1 MSQPLDLFDEIVD
14 VLVVGSGCGGLT
26 AALTADIANPT
37 KVLVIEK
44 SHLIGGTS
52 ATSGGVIWIPGN
64 HLGKEKGADDSI
76 SEAKQ
81 YLKATIPADEFNE
94 PLIDTYLEQ
103 GPKMVKFLED
113 NTDARYTSLEHYPDY
128 FQDAPGVKLGNRA
141 LEPLPVSAD
150 TLEDDVDNLHPSGP
164 QTIVFGRYGVNFEES
179 HAFTTQS
186 PGWFRLFIKIFLTYW
201 LDWSWRIKRKRS
213 RRLAFGA
220 ASVTRLLSSLK
231 KRNIPLW
238 RFSALKEFIVK
249 DNKVVGAIIERE
261 GTILKVHARR
271 GVIVAS
277 GGFGQNQ
284 EMREKYLPKPTNS
297 EWGCEPKTNTGDPIK
312 AAEAIGAQ
320 LKFMDKAWWVTTVKA
335 PNEDFPRLSEIEK
348 SMPGNYTVNKSGK
361 RFANESQN
369 YFTFMLEV
377 LKKEKIGESCVPM
390 YMIFDA
396 NHRKNYPVG
405 PLMPGKFFP
414 DFLVKLVHSDWFGS
428 DFLFSAT
435 TVEELANKTGI
446 DTQELINTL
455 QKVNEYSKTGKDL
468 DFQRGDNERDRFS
481 GDQSLIN
488 PCLGSVDTAPF
499 YAMRIDPGEFATCG
513 GMVIDKNGQVLDKEN
528 KPIAGLYATG
538 NCTPA
543 LLTTYPGPG
552 ATIGPAMTFGYIAAK
567 HLSGS
572 NTS

>member
-1 MSQPLDLFDEIVD
+1 MSDQFDEIFD

-26 AALTADIANPT
+26 AALTADISNPA

-52 ATSGGVIWIPGN
+52 ATSGGVIWIPDN
-64 HLGKEKGADDSI
+64 HLGKEKGAQDSI
-76 SEAKQ
+76 SEAKE

-94 PLIDTYLEQ
+94 VLIDTYLDQ
-103 GPKMVKFLED
+103 GPKMVRFMEE
-113 NTDARYTSLEHYPDY
+113 NTDVRYTSLEHYPDY

-150 TLEDDVDNLHPSGP
+150 ILGDDVDNLHPSGP
-164 QTIVFGRYGVNFEES
+164 QTILFGRYGVNFEES

-186 PGWFRLFIKIFLTYW
+186 PGWLRLFLKIFFKYW
-201 LDWSWRIKRKRS
+201 LDIPWRIKRKRS

-220 ASVTRLLSSLK
+220 ASVTRLISSVK
-231 KRNIPLW
+231 KRNIPIW
-238 RFSALKEFIVK
+238 RSTELKEYIFQ
-249 DNKVVGAIIERE
+249 NNRVVGAVVKKDGQMIRIKA
-261 GTILKVHARR
+261 TR
-271 GVIVAS
+271 GIIVAS

-284 EMREKYLPKPTNS
+284 SMREEYLPKPTNAD
-297 EWGCEPKTNTGDPIK
+297 WGCEPKTNTGDPIK

-320 LKFMDKAWWVTTVKA
+320 LKFMDKAWWVTTLKA
-335 PNEDFPRLSEIEK
+335 PDEDFPRLSEVEK

-361 RFANESQN
+361 RFSNESQN
-369 YFTFMLEV
+369 YLTFMLEV
-377 LKKEKIGESCVPM
+377 LKKQEEGESFTPM

-396 NHRKNYPVG
+396 EHRKNYPVG

-414 DFLVKLVHSDWFGS
+414 DSLVKFVHKNWFNDNFITRAS
-428 DFLFSAT
+428 SI
-435 TVEELANKTGI
+435 EELAKKTGI
-446 DTQELINTL
+446 NPEGLIDTIN
-455 QKVNEYSKTGKDL
+455 KVNEYSKTGKDL

-481 GDQSLIN
+481 GDQSLVN
-488 PCLGSVDTAPF
+488 PCLGSVIQAPF

-513 GMVIDKNGQVLDKEN
+513 GMVINQHGQVIN
-528 KPIAGLYATG
+528 KNNDPISGLYASG

-552 ATIGPAMTFGYIAAK
+552 ATIGPAMTFGFIAGK
-567 HLSGS
+567 HISGS
-572 NTS
+572 NTL

>member
-1 MSQPLDLFDEIVD
+1 MSQQNEEFDEIFD

-26 AALTADIANPT
+26 AALTADIAAPA

-52 ATSGGVIWIPGN
+52 ATSGGVIWIPDN
-64 HLGKEKGADDSI
+64 HLGKEKGAKDSI
-76 SEAKQ
+76 AEAKQ
-81 YLKATIPADEFNE
+81 YLQATIPEDEFNE
-94 PLIDTYLEQ
+94 PLIDTYLDQ
-103 GPKMVKFLED
+103 GPKMVKFMED

-150 TLEDDVDNLHPSGP
+150 TLDDDVDNLHPSGP

-186 PGWFRLFIKIFLTYW
+186 PGWFKLFAKIFLTYW

-220 ASVTRLLSSLK
+220 ASVTRLLSSIK
-231 KRNIPLW
+231 KRNIPIW
-238 RFSALKEFIVK
+238 RSAALKEFITK
-249 DNKVVGAIIERE
+249 DDKVLGAIIEKE
-261 GTILKVHARR
+261 GKILKVQARR

-297 EWGCEPKTNTGDPIK
+297 DWGCEPKTNTGDPIK

-335 PNEDFPRLSEIEK
+335 PNEEFPRLSEIEK
-348 SMPGNYTVNKSGK
+348 SLPGNYTVNTSGK

-369 YFTFMLEV
+369 YLTFMLEV
-377 LKKEKIGESCVPM
+377 LEKEKLGESCAPM

-414 DFLVKLVHSDWFGS
+414 DSLVKIFHRDWFGS
-428 DFLFSAT
+428 DFLTSASTVEKLAVQIGIDAEALKATVNRVNDFSA
-435 TVEELANKTGI
+435 
-446 DTQELINTL
+446 
-455 QKVNEYSKTGKDL
+455 TGKDL
-468 DFQRGDNERDRFS
+468 DFKRGDNERDRFS
-481 GDQSLIN
+481 GDPTLLN
-488 PCLGSVDTAPF
+488 PCLGPVDKAPF

-513 GMVIDKNGQVLDKEN
+513 GMAINEHGQVLNNDN
-528 KPIAGLYATG
+528 QPITGLYATG

-552 ATIGPAMTFGYIAAK
+552 ATIGPAMTFGFIAAK

-572 NTS
+572 NTL

>member
-1 MSQPLDLFDEIVD
+1 MSEQFDEIFD
-14 VLVVGSGCGGLT
+14 VLVIGSGCGGLT
-26 AALTADIANPT
+26 AALTADISNPA

-52 ATSGGVIWIPGN
+52 ATSGGVIWIPDN
-64 HLGKEKGADDSI
+64 HLGKEKGAQDSI
-76 SEAKQ
+76 SEAKD

-94 PLIDTYLEQ
+94 PLIDAYLDQ
-103 GPKMVKFLED
+103 GPKMVKFMQD
-113 NTDARYTSLEHYPDY
+113 HTDARYTSLEHYPDY

-150 TLEDDVDNLHPSGP
+150 VLGDDVDNLHPSGP

-186 PGWFRLFIKIFLTYW
+186 PGWFRLFAKIFLTYW
-201 LDWSWRIKRKRS
+201 LDFSWRIKRKRS

-220 ASVTRLLSSLK
+220 ASVTRLFASVK
-231 KRNIPLW
+231 KRNIPIW
-238 RFSALKEFIVK
+238 RSAELKEFILGDNRVIGAVIHK
-249 DNKVVGAIIERE
+249 DGRLIKVQ
-261 GTILKVHARR
+261 ARR

-297 EWGCEPKTNTGDPIK
+297 DWGCEPKTNTGDPIK

-335 PNEDFPRLSEIEK
+335 PNEEFPRLSEVEK
-348 SMPGNYTVNKSGK
+348 SLPGNYTVNKSGK

-369 YFTFMLEV
+369 YLTFMLEV
-377 LKKEKIGESCVPM
+377 LDKEKKGESCAPM

-414 DFLVKLVHSDWFGS
+414 DKLIKIIHKDWFES
-428 DFLFSAT
+428 DFLT
-435 TVEELANKTGI
+435 TANTIEELAIQTGI
-446 DTQELINTL
+446 DSEAL
-455 QKVNEYSKTGKDL
+455 QSTVERVNNFSATGKDL

-481 GDQSLIN
+481 GDPSLLN
-488 PCLGSVDTAPF
+488 PCLGPIDKAPF

-513 GMVIDKNGQVLDKEN
+513 GMAINEYGQVLNNDN
-528 KPIAGLYATG
+528 QAIAGLYATG

-552 ATIGPAMTFGYIAAK
+552 ATIGPAMTFGFIAGK
-567 HLSGS
+567 HISGS
-572 NTS
+572 NTL

>member
-1 MSQPLDLFDEIVD
+1 MSEQFDEIFD
-14 VLVVGSGCGGLT
+14 VLVIGSGCGGLT
-26 AALTADIANPT
+26 AALTADISNPA

-52 ATSGGVIWIPGN
+52 ATSGGVIWIPDN
-64 HLGKEKGADDSI
+64 HLGKEKGAQDSI
-76 SEAKQ
+76 SEAKD

-94 PLIDTYLEQ
+94 PLIDAYLDQ
-103 GPKMVKFLED
+103 GPKMVKFMQD
-113 NTDARYTSLEHYPDY
+113 HTDARYTSLEHYPDY

-150 TLEDDVDNLHPSGP
+150 VLGDDVDNLHPSGP

-186 PGWFRLFIKIFLTYW
+186 PGWFRLFAKIFLTYW
-201 LDWSWRIKRKRS
+201 LDFSWRIKRKRS

-220 ASVTRLLSSLK
+220 ASVTRLFASVK
-231 KRNIPLW
+231 KRNIPIW
-238 RFSALKEFIVK
+238 RSAELKEFILGDNRVIGAVIHK
-249 DNKVVGAIIERE
+249 DGRLIKVQ
-261 GTILKVHARR
+261 ARR

-297 EWGCEPKTNTGDPIK
+297 DWGCEPKTNTGDPIK

-335 PNEDFPRLSEIEK
+335 PNEEFPRLSEVEK
-348 SMPGNYTVNKSGK
+348 SLPGNYTVNKSGK

-369 YFTFMLEV
+369 YLTFMLEV
-377 LKKEKIGESCVPM
+377 LDKEKKGESCAPM

-414 DFLVKLVHSDWFGS
+414 DKLIKIIHKDWFES
-428 DFLFSAT
+428 DFLT
-435 TVEELANKTGI
+435 TANTIEELAIQTDI
-446 DTQELINTL
+446 DSEAL
-455 QKVNEYSKTGKDL
+455 QSTVKRVNNFSVTGKDL

-481 GDQSLIN
+481 GDPSLLN
-488 PCLGSVDTAPF
+488 PCLGPIDKAPF

-513 GMVIDKNGQVLDKEN
+513 GMAINEYGQVLDN
-528 KPIAGLYATG
+528 DNQAIAGLYATG

-552 ATIGPAMTFGYIAAK
+552 ATIGPAMTFGFIAGK
-567 HLSGS
+567 HISGS
-572 NTS
+572 NAL

>member
-1 MSQPLDLFDEIVD
+1 MSEQFDEIFD
-14 VLVVGSGCGGLT
+14 VLVIGSGCGGLT
-26 AALTADIANPT
+26 AALTADISNPA

-52 ATSGGVIWIPGN
+52 ATSGGVIWIPDN
-64 HLGKEKGADDSI
+64 HLGKEKGAQDSI
-76 SEAKQ
+76 SEAKD

-94 PLIDTYLEQ
+94 PLIDAYLDQ
-103 GPKMVKFLED
+103 GPKMVKFMQD
-113 NTDARYTSLEHYPDY
+113 HTDARYTSLEHYPDY

-150 TLEDDVDNLHPSGP
+150 VLGDDVDNLHPSGP

-186 PGWFRLFIKIFLTYW
+186 PGWFRLFAKIFLTYW
-201 LDWSWRIKRKRS
+201 LDFSWRIKRKRS

-220 ASVTRLLSSLK
+220 ASVTRLFASIK
-231 KRNIPLW
+231 KRNIPIW
-238 RFSALKEFIVK
+238 RSAALKEFILR
-249 DNKVVGAIIERE
+249 DNKVIGAVIQKDGRLI
-261 GTILKVHARR
+261 KVQARR

-297 EWGCEPKTNTGDPIK
+297 DWGCEPKTNTGDPIK

-335 PNEDFPRLSEIEK
+335 PNEEFPRLSEVEK
-348 SMPGNYTVNKSGK
+348 SLPGNYTVNKSGK

-369 YFTFMLEV
+369 YLTFMLEV
-377 LKKEKIGESCVPM
+377 LDKEKKGESCAPM

-414 DFLVKLVHSDWFGS
+414 DKLVKIIHRDWFGS
-428 DFLFSAT
+428 DFLT
-435 TVEELANKTGI
+435 TANTIEELAIQTGI
-446 DTQELINTL
+446 DSEAL
-455 QKVNEYSKTGKDL
+455 QSTVERVNNFSATGKDL

-481 GDQSLIN
+481 GDPSLLN
-488 PCLGSVDTAPF
+488 PCLGPIDKAPF

-513 GMVIDKNGQVLDKEN
+513 GMAINEYGQVLNNDN
-528 KPIAGLYATG
+528 QAIAGLYATG

-552 ATIGPAMTFGYIAAK
+552 ATIGPAMTFGFIAGK
-567 HLSGS
+567 HISGS
-572 NTS
+572 NTL

>member
-1 MSQPLDLFDEIVD
+1 MSEQFDEIFD
-14 VLVVGSGCGGLT
+14 VLVIGSGCGGLT
-26 AALTADIANPT
+26 AALTADISNPA

-52 ATSGGVIWIPGN
+52 ATSGGVIWIPDN
-64 HLGKEKGADDSI
+64 HLGKEKGAQDSI
-76 SEAKQ
+76 SEAKD

-94 PLIDTYLEQ
+94 PLIDAYLDQ
-103 GPKMVKFLED
+103 GPKMVKFMQD
-113 NTDARYTSLEHYPDY
+113 HTDARYTSLEHYPDY

-150 TLEDDVDNLHPSGP
+150 VLGDDVDNLHPSGP

-186 PGWFRLFIKIFLTYW
+186 PGWFRLFAKIFLTYW
-201 LDWSWRIKRKRS
+201 LDFSWRIKRKRS

-220 ASVTRLLSSLK
+220 ASVTRLFASIK
-231 KRNIPLW
+231 KRNIPIW
-238 RFSALKEFIVK
+238 RSAELKEFILR
-249 DNKVVGAIIERE
+249 DNKVIGAVIQKDGRLI
-261 GTILKVHARR
+261 KVQARR

-297 EWGCEPKTNTGDPIK
+297 DWGCEPKTNTGDPIK

-335 PNEDFPRLSEIEK
+335 PNEEFPRLSEVEK
-348 SMPGNYTVNKSGK
+348 SLPGNYTVNKSGK

-369 YFTFMLEV
+369 YLTFMLEV
-377 LKKEKIGESCVPM
+377 LDKEKKGESCAPM

-414 DFLVKLVHSDWFGS
+414 DKLVKIIHRDWFGS
-428 DFLFSAT
+428 DFLT
-435 TVEELANKTGI
+435 TANTIEELAIQTGI
-446 DTQELINTL
+446 DSEAL
-455 QKVNEYSKTGKDL
+455 QSTVERVNNFSATGKDL

-481 GDQSLIN
+481 GDPSLLN
-488 PCLGSVDTAPF
+488 PCLGPVDKAPF

-513 GMVIDKNGQVLDKEN
+513 GMAINEYGQVLNNDN
-528 KPIAGLYATG
+528 QAIAGLYATG

-552 ATIGPAMTFGYIAAK
+552 ATIGPAMTFGFIAGK
-567 HLSGS
+567 HISGS
-572 NTS
+572 NTL

>member
-1 MSQPLDLFDEIVD
+1 MSDQFDEIFD

-26 AALTADIANPT
+26 AALTADISNPA

-52 ATSGGVIWIPGN
+52 ATSGGVIWIPDN
-64 HLGKEKGADDSI
+64 HLGKEKGAQDSI
-76 SEAKQ
+76 SEAKE

-94 PLIDTYLEQ
+94 VLIDTYLDQ
-103 GPKMVKFLED
+103 GPKMVRFMEE
-113 NTDARYTSLEHYPDY
+113 NTDVRYTSLEQYPDY

-150 TLEDDVDNLHPSGP
+150 ILGDDVDNLHPSGP
-164 QTIVFGRYGVNFEES
+164 QTILFGRYGVNFEES

-186 PGWFRLFIKIFLTYW
+186 PGWLRLFLKIFFKYW
-201 LDWSWRIKRKRS
+201 LDIPWRIKRKRS

-220 ASVTRLLSSLK
+220 ASVTRLISSVK
-231 KRNIPLW
+231 KRNIPIW
-238 RFSALKEFIVK
+238 RSTELKEYIFK
-249 DNKVVGAIIERE
+249 NNRVVGAIVKKD
-261 GTILKVHARR
+261 GQILRIKATR
-271 GVIVAS
+271 GIIVAS

-284 EMREKYLPKPTNS
+284 SMREEYLPKPTNAD
-297 EWGCEPKTNTGDPIK
+297 WGCEPKTNTGDPIK

-320 LKFMDKAWWVTTVKA
+320 LKFMDKAWWVTTLKA
-335 PNEDFPRLSEIEK
+335 PDEDFPRLSEVEK

-361 RFANESQN
+361 RFSNESQN
-369 YFTFMLEV
+369 YLTFMLEV
-377 LKKEKIGESCVPM
+377 LKKQEEGESFTPM

-396 NHRKNYPVG
+396 EHRKNYPVG

-414 DFLVKLVHSDWFGS
+414 DSLVKFVHKNWFND
-428 DFLFSAT
+428 DFITRASSI
-435 TVEELANKTGI
+435 EELAKKTGI
-446 DTQELINTL
+446 NPDGLIDTI

-468 DFQRGDNERDRFS
+468 DFHRGDNERDRFS
-481 GDQSLIN
+481 GDQSLVN
-488 PCLGSVDTAPF
+488 PCLGSVIQPPF

-513 GMVIDKNGQVLDKEN
+513 GMVINKHGQVIN
-528 KPIAGLYATG
+528 KNNDPISGLYASG

-552 ATIGPAMTFGYIAAK
+552 ATIGPAMTFGFIAGK
-567 HLSGS
+567 HISGS
-572 NTS
+572 NTL

>member
-1 MSQPLDLFDEIVD
+1 MSEQFDEIFD
-14 VLVVGSGCGGLT
+14 VLVIGSGCGGLT
-26 AALTADIANPT
+26 AALTADISNPA

-52 ATSGGVIWIPGN
+52 ATSGGVIWIPDN
-64 HLGKEKGADDSI
+64 HLGKEKGAQDSI
-76 SEAKQ
+76 SEAKD

-94 PLIDTYLEQ
+94 PLIDAYLDQ
-103 GPKMVKFLED
+103 GPKMVKFMQD
-113 NTDARYTSLEHYPDY
+113 HTDARYTSLEHYPDY

-150 TLEDDVDNLHPSGP
+150 VLGDDVDNLHPSGP

-186 PGWFRLFIKIFLTYW
+186 PGWFRLFAKIFLTYW
-201 LDWSWRIKRKRS
+201 LDFSWRIKRKRS

-220 ASVTRLLSSLK
+220 ASVTRLFASVK
-231 KRNIPLW
+231 KRNIPIW
-238 RFSALKEFIVK
+238 RSAELKEFILGDNRVIGAVIHK
-249 DNKVVGAIIERE
+249 DGRLIKVQ
-261 GTILKVHARR
+261 ARR

-297 EWGCEPKTNTGDPIK
+297 DWGCEPKTNTGDPIK

-335 PNEDFPRLSEIEK
+335 PNEEFPRLSEVEK
-348 SMPGNYTVNKSGK
+348 SLPGNYTVNKSGK

-369 YFTFMLEV
+369 YLTFMLEV
-377 LKKEKIGESCVPM
+377 LDKEKKGESCAPM

-414 DFLVKLVHSDWFGS
+414 DKLIKIIHKDWFES
-428 DFLFSAT
+428 DFLT
-435 TVEELANKTGI
+435 TANTIEELAIQTGI
-446 DTQELINTL
+446 DSEAL
-455 QKVNEYSKTGKDL
+455 QSTVKRVNNFSVTGKDL

-481 GDQSLIN
+481 GDPSLLN
-488 PCLGSVDTAPF
+488 PCLGPIDKPPF

-513 GMVIDKNGQVLDKEN
+513 GMAINEYGQVLDN
-528 KPIAGLYATG
+528 NNQAIAGLYATG

-552 ATIGPAMTFGYIAAK
+552 ATIGPAMTFGFIAGK
-567 HLSGS
+567 HISGS
-572 NTS
+572 NAL

>member
-1 MSQPLDLFDEIVD
+1 MSEQFDEIFD
-14 VLVVGSGCGGLT
+14 VLVIGSGCGGLT
-26 AALTADIANPT
+26 AALTADISNPA

-52 ATSGGVIWIPGN
+52 ATSGGVIWIPDN
-64 HLGKEKGADDSI
+64 HLGKEKGAQDSI
-76 SEAKQ
+76 SEAKD

-94 PLIDTYLEQ
+94 PLIDAYLDQ
-103 GPKMVKFLED
+103 GPKMVKFMQD
-113 NTDARYTSLEHYPDY
+113 HTDARYTSLEHYPDY

-150 TLEDDVDNLHPSGP
+150 VLGDDVDNLHPSGP

-186 PGWFRLFIKIFLTYW
+186 PGWFRLFAKIFLTYW
-201 LDWSWRIKRKRS
+201 LDFSWRIKRKRS

-220 ASVTRLLSSLK
+220 ASVTRLFASIK
-231 KRNIPLW
+231 KRNIPIW
-238 RFSALKEFIVK
+238 RSAALQEFILR
-249 DNKVVGAIIERE
+249 DNKVIGAVIHKDGRLI
-261 GTILKVHARR
+261 KVQARR

-297 EWGCEPKTNTGDPIK
+297 DWGCEPKTNTGDPIK

-335 PNEDFPRLSEIEK
+335 PNEEFPRLSEVEK
-348 SMPGNYTVNKSGK
+348 SLPGNYTVNKSGK

-369 YFTFMLEV
+369 YLTFMLEV
-377 LKKEKIGESCVPM
+377 LDKEKKGESCAPM

-414 DFLVKLVHSDWFGS
+414 DKLIKIIHKDWFES
-428 DFLFSAT
+428 DFLT
-435 TVEELANKTGI
+435 TANTIEELAIQTGI
-446 DTQELINTL
+446 DSEAL
-455 QKVNEYSKTGKDL
+455 QSTVKRVNNFSVTGKDL

-481 GDQSLIN
+481 GDPSLLN
-488 PCLGSVDTAPF
+488 PCLGPIDKPPF

-513 GMVIDKNGQVLDKEN
+513 GMAINEYGQVLDN
-528 KPIAGLYATG
+528 DNQAIAGLYATG

-552 ATIGPAMTFGYIAAK
+552 ATIGPAMTFGFIAGK
-567 HLSGS
+567 HISGS
-572 NTS
+572 NAL

>member
-1 MSQPLDLFDEIVD
+1 MSEQFDEIFD
-14 VLVVGSGCGGLT
+14 VLVIGSGCGGLT
-26 AALTADIANPT
+26 AALTADISNPA

-52 ATSGGVIWIPGN
+52 ATSGGVIWIPDN
-64 HLGKEKGADDSI
+64 HLGKEKGAQDSI
-76 SEAKQ
+76 SEAKD
-81 YLKATIPADEFNE
+81 YLKATIPTDEFNE
-94 PLIDTYLEQ
+94 PLIDAYLDQ
-103 GPKMVKFLED
+103 GPKMVKFMQD
-113 NTDARYTSLEHYPDY
+113 HTDARYTSLEHYPDY

-150 TLEDDVDNLHPSGP
+150 VLGDDVDNLHPSGP

-186 PGWFRLFIKIFLTYW
+186 PGWFRLFAKIFLTYW
-201 LDWSWRIKRKRS
+201 LDFSWRIKRKRS

-220 ASVTRLLSSLK
+220 ASVTRLFASIK
-231 KRNIPLW
+231 KRNIPIW
-238 RFSALKEFIVK
+238 RSAELKEFILGDNRVIGAVIHK
-249 DNKVVGAIIERE
+249 DGRLIKVQ
-261 GTILKVHARR
+261 ARR

-297 EWGCEPKTNTGDPIK
+297 DWGCEPKTNTGDPIK

-335 PNEDFPRLSEIEK
+335 PNEEFPRLSEVEK
-348 SMPGNYTVNKSGK
+348 SLPGNYTVNKSGK

-369 YFTFMLEV
+369 YLTFMLEV
-377 LKKEKIGESCVPM
+377 LDKEKKGESCAPM

-414 DFLVKLVHSDWFGS
+414 DKLIKIIHKDWFES
-428 DFLFSAT
+428 DFLT
-435 TVEELANKTGI
+435 TANTIEELAIQTGI
-446 DTQELINTL
+446 DSEAL
-455 QKVNEYSKTGKDL
+455 QSTVKRVNNFSVTGKDL

-481 GDQSLIN
+481 GDPSLLN
-488 PCLGSVDTAPF
+488 PCLGPIDKAPF

-513 GMVIDKNGQVLDKEN
+513 GMAINEYGQVLDN
-528 KPIAGLYATG
+528 DNQAIAGLYATG

-552 ATIGPAMTFGYIAAK
+552 ATIGPAMTFGFIAGK
-567 HLSGS
+567 HISGS
-572 NTS
+572 NAL

>member
-1 MSQPLDLFDEIVD
+1 MSEQFDEIFD
-14 VLVVGSGCGGLT
+14 VLVIGSGCGGLT
-26 AALTADIANPT
+26 AALTADISNPA

-52 ATSGGVIWIPGN
+52 ATSGGVIWIPDN
-64 HLGKEKGADDSI
+64 HLGKEKGAQDSI
-76 SEAKQ
+76 SEAKD

-94 PLIDTYLEQ
+94 PLIDAYLDQ
-103 GPKMVKFLED
+103 GPKMVKFMQD
-113 NTDARYTSLEHYPDY
+113 HTDARYTSLEHYPDY

-150 TLEDDVDNLHPSGP
+150 VLGDDVDNLHPSGP

-186 PGWFRLFIKIFLTYW
+186 PGWFRLFAKIFLTYW
-201 LDWSWRIKRKRS
+201 LDFSWRIKRKRS

-220 ASVTRLLSSLK
+220 ASVTRLFASIK
-231 KRNIPLW
+231 KRNIPIW
-238 RFSALKEFIVK
+238 RSSALQEFILR
-249 DNKVVGAIIERE
+249 DNKVIGAIIQKDGRL
-261 GTILKVHARR
+261 IKVQARR

-297 EWGCEPKTNTGDPIK
+297 DWGCEPKTNTGDPIK

-335 PNEDFPRLSEIEK
+335 PNEEFPRLSEVEK
-348 SMPGNYTVNKSGK
+348 SLPGNYTVNKSGK

-369 YFTFMLEV
+369 YLTFMLEV
-377 LKKEKIGESCVPM
+377 LDKEKKGESCAPM

-414 DFLVKLVHSDWFGS
+414 DKLVKIIHRDWFGS
-428 DFLFSAT
+428 DFLTSANTIEELAIQTGIDSEALQSTVERVNNFSAT
-435 TVEELANKTGI
+435 
-446 DTQELINTL
+446 
-455 QKVNEYSKTGKDL
+455 GKDV

-481 GDQSLIN
+481 GDPTLLN
-488 PCLGSVDTAPF
+488 PCLGPVDKAPF

-513 GMVIDKNGQVLDKEN
+513 GMAINEYGQVLDN
-528 KPIAGLYATG
+528 DNQAIAGLYATG

-552 ATIGPAMTFGYIAAK
+552 ATIGPAMTFGFIAGK
-567 HLSGS
+567 HISGS
-572 NTS
+572 NTL

>member
-1 MSQPLDLFDEIVD
+1 MSEQFDEIFD
-14 VLVVGSGCGGLT
+14 VLVIGSGCGGLT
-26 AALTADIANPT
+26 AALTADISNPA

-52 ATSGGVIWIPGN
+52 ATSGGVIWIPDN
-64 HLGKEKGADDSI
+64 HLGKEKGAQDSI
-76 SEAKQ
+76 SEAKD

-94 PLIDTYLEQ
+94 PLIDAYLDQ
-103 GPKMVKFLED
+103 GPKMVKFMQD
-113 NTDARYTSLEHYPDY
+113 HTDARYTSLEHYPDY

-150 TLEDDVDNLHPSGP
+150 VLGDDVDNLHPSGP

-186 PGWFRLFIKIFLTYW
+186 PGWFRLFAKIFLTYW
-201 LDWSWRIKRKRS
+201 LDFSWRIKRKRS

-220 ASVTRLLSSLK
+220 ASVTRLFASIK
-231 KRNIPLW
+231 KRNIPIW
-238 RFSALKEFIVK
+238 RSAALQEFILR
-249 DNKVVGAIIERE
+249 DNKVIGAVIQKDGRLI
-261 GTILKVHARR
+261 KVQARR

-297 EWGCEPKTNTGDPIK
+297 DWGCEPKTNTGDPIK

-335 PNEDFPRLSEIEK
+335 PNEEFPRLSEVEK
-348 SMPGNYTVNKSGK
+348 SLPGNYTVNKSGK

-369 YFTFMLEV
+369 YLTFMLEV
-377 LKKEKIGESCVPM
+377 LDKEKKGESCAPM

-414 DFLVKLVHSDWFGS
+414 DKLVKIIHRDWFGS
-428 DFLFSAT
+428 DFLTSANTIEELAIQTGIDSEALQSTVERVNNFSAT
-435 TVEELANKTGI
+435 
-446 DTQELINTL
+446 
-455 QKVNEYSKTGKDL
+455 GKDV

-481 GDQSLIN
+481 GDPTLLN
-488 PCLGSVDTAPF
+488 PCLGPVDKAPF

-513 GMVIDKNGQVLDKEN
+513 GMAINEYGQVLDN
-528 KPIAGLYATG
+528 DNQAIAGLYATG

-552 ATIGPAMTFGYIAAK
+552 ATIGPAMTFGFIAGK
-567 HLSGS
+567 HISGS
-572 NTS
+572 NTL

>member
-1 MSQPLDLFDEIVD
+1 MSEQFDEIFD
-14 VLVVGSGCGGLT
+14 VLVIGSGCGGLT
-26 AALTADIANPT
+26 AALTADISNPA

-52 ATSGGVIWIPGN
+52 ATSGGVIWIPDN
-64 HLGKEKGADDSI
+64 HLGKEKGAQDSI
-76 SEAKQ
+76 SEAKD

-94 PLIDTYLEQ
+94 PLIDAYLDQ
-103 GPKMVKFLED
+103 GPKMVKFMQD
-113 NTDARYTSLEHYPDY
+113 HTDARYTSLEHYPDY

-150 TLEDDVDNLHPSGP
+150 VLGDDVDNLHPSGP

-186 PGWFRLFIKIFLTYW
+186 PGWFRLFAKIFLTYW
-201 LDWSWRIKRKRS
+201 LDFSWRIKRKRS

-220 ASVTRLLSSLK
+220 ASVTRLFASIK
-231 KRNIPLW
+231 KRNIPIW
-238 RFSALKEFIVK
+238 RSAALQEFILR
-249 DNKVVGAIIERE
+249 DNKVIGAIIQKDGRL
-261 GTILKVHARR
+261 IKVQARR

-297 EWGCEPKTNTGDPIK
+297 DWGCEPKTNTGDPIK

-335 PNEDFPRLSEIEK
+335 PNEEFPRLSEVEK
-348 SMPGNYTVNKSGK
+348 SLPGNYTVNKSGK

-369 YFTFMLEV
+369 YLTFMLEV
-377 LKKEKIGESCVPM
+377 LDKEKKGESCAPM

-414 DFLVKLVHSDWFGS
+414 DKLVKIIHRDWFGS
-428 DFLFSAT
+428 DFLTTANTIEELAIQTGIDSEALQSTVERVNNFSAT
-435 TVEELANKTGI
+435 
-446 DTQELINTL
+446 
-455 QKVNEYSKTGKDL
+455 GKDV

-481 GDQSLIN
+481 GDPTLLN
-488 PCLGSVDTAPF
+488 PCLGPVDKAPF

-513 GMVIDKNGQVLDKEN
+513 GMAINEYGQVLDN
-528 KPIAGLYATG
+528 DNQAIAGLYATG

-552 ATIGPAMTFGYIAAK
+552 ATIGPAMTFGFIAGK
-567 HLSGS
+567 HISGS
-572 NTS
+572 NTL

>member
-1 MSQPLDLFDEIVD
+1 MSEQFDEIFD
-14 VLVVGSGCGGLT
+14 VLVIGSGCGGLT
-26 AALTADIANPT
+26 AALTADISNPA

-52 ATSGGVIWIPGN
+52 ATSGGVIWIPDN
-64 HLGKEKGADDSI
+64 HLGKEKGAQDSI
-76 SEAKQ
+76 SEAKD

-94 PLIDTYLEQ
+94 PLIDAYLDQ
-103 GPKMVKFLED
+103 GPKMVKFMQD
-113 NTDARYTSLEHYPDY
+113 HTDARYTSLEHYPDY

-150 TLEDDVDNLHPSGP
+150 VLGDDVDNLHPSGP

-186 PGWFRLFIKIFLTYW
+186 PGWFRLFAKIFLTYW
-201 LDWSWRIKRKRS
+201 LDFSWRIKRKRS

-220 ASVTRLLSSLK
+220 ASVTRLFASVK
-231 KRNIPLW
+231 KRNIPIW
-238 RFSALKEFIVK
+238 RSAELKEFILGDNRVIGAVIHK
-249 DNKVVGAIIERE
+249 DGRLIKVQ
-261 GTILKVHARR
+261 ARR

-297 EWGCEPKTNTGDPIK
+297 DWGCEPKTNTGDPIK

-335 PNEDFPRLSEIEK
+335 PNEEFPRLSEVEK
-348 SMPGNYTVNKSGK
+348 SLPGNYTVNKSGK

-369 YFTFMLEV
+369 YLTFMLEV
-377 LKKEKIGESCVPM
+377 LDKEKKGESCAPM

-414 DFLVKLVHSDWFGS
+414 DKLIKIIHKDWFES
-428 DFLFSAT
+428 DFLT
-435 TVEELANKTGI
+435 TANTIEELAIQTGI
-446 DTQELINTL
+446 DSEAL
-455 QKVNEYSKTGKDL
+455 QSTVKRVNNFSVTGKDL

-481 GDQSLIN
+481 GDPSLLN
-488 PCLGSVDTAPF
+488 PCLGPIEKAPF

-513 GMVIDKNGQVLDKEN
+513 GMAINEYGQVLDN
-528 KPIAGLYATG
+528 DNQAIAGLYATG

-552 ATIGPAMTFGYIAAK
+552 ATIGPAMTFGFIAGK
-567 HLSGS
+567 HISGS
-572 NTS
+572 NAL

>member
-1 MSQPLDLFDEIVD
+1 MSEQFDEIFD
-14 VLVVGSGCGGLT
+14 VLVIGSGCGGLT
-26 AALTADIANPT
+26 AALTADISNPA

-52 ATSGGVIWIPGN
+52 ATSGGVIWIPDN
-64 HLGKEKGADDSI
+64 HLGKEKGAQDSI
-76 SEAKQ
+76 SEAKD

-94 PLIDTYLEQ
+94 PLIDAYLDQ
-103 GPKMVKFLED
+103 GPKMVKFMQD
-113 NTDARYTSLEHYPDY
+113 HTDARYTSLEHYPDY

-150 TLEDDVDNLHPSGP
+150 VLGDDVDNLHPSGP

-186 PGWFRLFIKIFLTYW
+186 PGWFRLFAKIFLTYW
-201 LDWSWRIKRKRS
+201 LDFSWRIKRKRS

-220 ASVTRLLSSLK
+220 ASVTRLFASIK
-231 KRNIPLW
+231 KRNIPIW
-238 RFSALKEFIVK
+238 RSAALQEFILR
-249 DNKVVGAIIERE
+249 DNKVIGAIIQKDGRL
-261 GTILKVHARR
+261 IKVQARR

-297 EWGCEPKTNTGDPIK
+297 DWGCEPKTNTGDPIK

-335 PNEDFPRLSEIEK
+335 PNEEFPRLSEVEK
-348 SMPGNYTVNKSGK
+348 SLPGNYTVNKSGK

-369 YFTFMLEV
+369 YLTFMLEV
-377 LKKEKIGESCVPM
+377 LDKEKKGESCAPM

-414 DFLVKLVHSDWFGS
+414 DKLVKIIHRDWFGS
-428 DFLFSAT
+428 DFLT
-435 TVEELANKTGI
+435 TANTIEELAIQTGI
-446 DTQELINTL
+446 DSEAL
-455 QKVNEYSKTGKDL
+455 QSTVERVNNFSATGKDL

-481 GDQSLIN
+481 GDPSLLN
-488 PCLGSVDTAPF
+488 PCLGPIDKAPF

-513 GMVIDKNGQVLDKEN
+513 GMAINEYGQVLNNDN
-528 KPIAGLYATG
+528 QAIAGLYATG

-552 ATIGPAMTFGYIAAK
+552 ATIGPAMTFGFIAGK
-567 HLSGS
+567 HISGS
-572 NTS
+572 NTL

>member
-1 MSQPLDLFDEIVD
+1 MSQQFDEIFD
-14 VLVVGSGCGGLT
+14 VLVIGSGCGGLT
-26 AALTADIANPT
+26 AALTADIANPS

-52 ATSGGVIWIPGN
+52 ATSGGVIWIPDN
-64 HLGKEKGADDSI
+64 HLGKEKGANDSI
-76 SEAKQ
+76 SEAKE
-81 YLKATIPADEFNE
+81 YLRATIPADEFNE
-94 PLIDTYLEQ
+94 PLIDTYLDQ
-103 GPKMVKFLED
+103 GPKMVKFMED

-141 LEPLPVSAD
+141 MEPLPVSAD
-150 TLEDDVDNLHPSGP
+150 TLGDDVDNLHPSGP
-164 QTIVFGRYGVNFEES
+164 QTIVFGRYAVNFEES

-186 PGWFRLFIKIFLTYW
+186 PGWFRLFAKIFLTYW

-213 RRLAFGA
+213 RKLAFGA
-220 ASVTRLLSSLK
+220 ASVTRLLSSIK
-231 KRNIPLW
+231 KRDIPIW
-238 RFSALKEFIVK
+238 RSSSLKEFIIEG
-249 DNKVVGAIIERE
+249 NKVVGAIIEKE
-261 GTILKVHARR
+261 GKLLKVQARR
-271 GVIVAS
+271 GIIVAS

-297 EWGCEPKTNTGDPIK
+297 DWGCEPKTNTGDPIK

-335 PNEDFPRLSEIEK
+335 PNEEFPRLSEIEK
-348 SMPGNYTVNKSGK
+348 SLPGNYTVNTSGN

-369 YFTFMLEV
+369 YLTFMLEV
-377 LKKEKIGESCVPM
+377 LEKEKLGESCAPM

-405 PLMPGKFFP
+405 PLMPGKFLP
-414 DFLVKLVHSDWFGS
+414 DILVKILHRDWFGS
-428 DFLFSAT
+428 DFLTSAST
-435 TVEELANKTGI
+435 IEELAKKTGI
-446 DTQELINTL
+446 DAEAL
-455 QKVNEYSKTGKDL
+455 QSTIEKVNNFSLTGKDL

-481 GDQSLIN
+481 GDPSLIN
-488 PCLGSVDTAPF
+488 PCLGPVAKAPF

-513 GMVIDKNGQVLDKEN
+513 GMVINENGQVLDN
-528 KPIAGLYATG
+528 DNQAIAGLYATG

-552 ATIGPAMTFGYIAAK
+552 ATIGPAMTFGFIAGK
-567 HLSGS
+567 HVSGS
-572 NTS
+572 NTL

>member
-1 MSQPLDLFDEIVD
+1 MSEQFDEIFD
-14 VLVVGSGCGGLT
+14 VLVIGSGCGGLT
-26 AALTADIANPT
+26 AALTADISNPA

-52 ATSGGVIWIPGN
+52 ATSGGVIWIPDN
-64 HLGKEKGADDSI
+64 HLGKEKGAQDSI
-76 SEAKQ
+76 SEAKD

-94 PLIDTYLEQ
+94 PLIDAYLDQ
-103 GPKMVKFLED
+103 GPKMVKFMQD
-113 NTDARYTSLEHYPDY
+113 HTDARYTSLEHYPDY

-150 TLEDDVDNLHPSGP
+150 VLGDDVDNLHPSGP

-186 PGWFRLFIKIFLTYW
+186 PGWFRLFAKIFLTYW
-201 LDWSWRIKRKRS
+201 LDFSWRIKRKRS

-220 ASVTRLLSSLK
+220 ASVTRLFASIK
-231 KRNIPLW
+231 KRNIPIW
-238 RFSALKEFIVK
+238 RSAALKEFILR
-249 DNKVVGAIIERE
+249 DNKVVGAVIQKDGRLI
-261 GTILKVHARR
+261 KVQARR

-297 EWGCEPKTNTGDPIK
+297 DWGCEPKTNTGDPIK

-335 PNEDFPRLSEIEK
+335 PNEEFPRLSEVEK
-348 SMPGNYTVNKSGK
+348 SLPGNYMVNKSGK

-369 YFTFMLEV
+369 YLTFMLEV
-377 LKKEKIGESCVPM
+377 LDKEKKGESCAPM

-414 DFLVKLVHSDWFGS
+414 DKLVKIIHRDWFGS
-428 DFLFSAT
+428 DFLTSANTIEELAIQTGIDSEALQSTVERVNNFSAT
-435 TVEELANKTGI
+435 
-446 DTQELINTL
+446 
-455 QKVNEYSKTGKDL
+455 GKDV

-481 GDQSLIN
+481 GDPSLLN
-488 PCLGSVDTAPF
+488 PCLGPVDKAPF

-513 GMVIDKNGQVLDKEN
+513 GMAINEYGQVLNNDN
-528 KPIAGLYATG
+528 QAIGGLYATG

-552 ATIGPAMTFGYIAAK
+552 ATIGPAMTFGFIAGK
-567 HLSGS
+567 HISGS
-572 NTS
+572 NTL

>member
-1 MSQPLDLFDEIVD
+1 MSEQFDEIFD
-14 VLVVGSGCGGLT
+14 VLVIGSGCGGLT
-26 AALTADIANPT
+26 AALTADISNPA

-52 ATSGGVIWIPGN
+52 ATSGGVIWIPDN
-64 HLGKEKGADDSI
+64 HLGKEKGAQDSI
-76 SEAKQ
+76 SEAKD

-94 PLIDTYLEQ
+94 PLIDAYLDQ
-103 GPKMVKFLED
+103 GPKMVKFMQD
-113 NTDARYTSLEHYPDY
+113 HTDARYTSLEHYPDY

-150 TLEDDVDNLHPSGP
+150 VLGDDVDNLHPSGP

-186 PGWFRLFIKIFLTYW
+186 PGWFRLFAKIFLTYW
-201 LDWSWRIKRKRS
+201 LDFSWRIKRKRS

-220 ASVTRLLSSLK
+220 ASVTRLFASIK
-231 KRNIPLW
+231 KRNIPIW
-238 RFSALKEFIVK
+238 RSAALQEFILR
-249 DNKVVGAIIERE
+249 DNKVIGAVIQKDGRLI
-261 GTILKVHARR
+261 KVQARR

-297 EWGCEPKTNTGDPIK
+297 DWGCEPKTNTGDPIK

-335 PNEDFPRLSEIEK
+335 PNEEFPRLSEVEK
-348 SMPGNYTVNKSGK
+348 SLPGNYTVNKSGK

-369 YFTFMLEV
+369 YLTFMLEV
-377 LKKEKIGESCVPM
+377 LDKEKKGESCAPM

-414 DFLVKLVHSDWFGS
+414 DKLVKIIHRDWFGS
-428 DFLFSAT
+428 DFLTSANTIEELAIQTGIDSEALQSTVERVNNFSAT
-435 TVEELANKTGI
+435 
-446 DTQELINTL
+446 
-455 QKVNEYSKTGKDL
+455 GKDV

-481 GDQSLIN
+481 GDPSLLN
-488 PCLGSVDTAPF
+488 PCLGPVDKAPF

-513 GMVIDKNGQVLDKEN
+513 GMAINEYGQVLNNDN
-528 KPIAGLYATG
+528 QAIAGLYATG

-552 ATIGPAMTFGYIAAK
+552 ATIGPAMTFGFIAGK
-567 HLSGS
+567 HISGS
-572 NTS
+572 NTL

>member
-1 MSQPLDLFDEIVD
+1 MSDQFDEIFD
-14 VLVVGSGCGGLT
+14 VLVIGSGCGGLT
-26 AALTADIANPT
+26 AALTADILNPA

-52 ATSGGVIWIPGN
+52 ATSGGVIWIPDN
-64 HLGKEKGADDSI
+64 HLGKEKGAHDSI
-76 SEAKQ
+76 SEAKE
-81 YLKATIPADEFNE
+81 YLKATIPVDEFNE
-94 PLIDTYLEQ
+94 VLIDTYLDQ
-103 GPKMVKFLED
+103 GPKMVKFMEE

-150 TLEDDVDNLHPSGP
+150 ILGDDVDNLHPSGP
-164 QTIVFGRYGVNFEES
+164 QTILFGRYGVNFEES

-186 PGWFRLFIKIFLTYW
+186 PGWLRLFLKIFFKYW
-201 LDWSWRIKRKRS
+201 LDIPWRIKRKRS

-220 ASVTRLLSSLK
+220 ASVTRLISSVK
-231 KRNIPLW
+231 KRNIPIW
-238 RFSALKEFIVK
+238 RSTELKEYIFK
-249 DNKVVGAIIERE
+249 NNSVVGAVVNKDGQIIRIK
-261 GTILKVHARR
+261 TTR
-271 GVIVAS
+271 GIIVAS

-284 EMREKYLPKPTNS
+284 SMREEYLPKPTNAD
-297 EWGCEPKTNTGDPIK
+297 WGCEPKTNTGDPIK
-312 AAEAIGAQ
+312 AAEAIGAK
-320 LKFMDKAWWVTTVKA
+320 LKFMDKAWWVTTLKA
-335 PNEDFPRLSEIEK
+335 PDEDFPRLSEVEK

-361 RFANESQN
+361 RFSNESQN
-369 YFTFMLEV
+369 YLTFMLEV
-377 LKKEKIGESCVPM
+377 LKKQEEGESFTPM

-414 DFLVKLVHSDWFGS
+414 DSLVKFVHKYWFND
-428 DFLFSAT
+428 DFITRASSI
-435 TVEELANKTGI
+435 EELAKKTGI
-446 DTQELINTL
+446 NPGGLIETI

-488 PCLGSVDTAPF
+488 PCLGPVEQAPF

-513 GMVIDKNGQVLDKEN
+513 GMVINENGQVMN
-528 KPIAGLYATG
+528 KNNDPISGLYASG

-552 ATIGPAMTFGYIAAK
+552 ATIGPAMTFGFIAGK
-567 HLSGS
+567 HISRS
-572 NTS
+572 NTL

>member
-1 MSQPLDLFDEIVD
+1 MSEQFDEIFD
-14 VLVVGSGCGGLT
+14 VLVIGSGCGGLT
-26 AALTADIANPT
+26 AALTADISNPA

-52 ATSGGVIWIPGN
+52 ATSGGVIWIPDN
-64 HLGKEKGADDSI
+64 HLGKEKGAQDSI
-76 SEAKQ
+76 SEAKD

-94 PLIDTYLEQ
+94 PLIDAYLDQ
-103 GPKMVKFLED
+103 GPKMVKFMQD
-113 NTDARYTSLEHYPDY
+113 HTDARYTSLEHYPDY

-150 TLEDDVDNLHPSGP
+150 VLGDDVDNLHPSGP

-186 PGWFRLFIKIFLTYW
+186 PGWFRLFAKIFLTYW
-201 LDWSWRIKRKRS
+201 LDFSWRIKRKRS

-220 ASVTRLLSSLK
+220 ASVTRLFASIK
-231 KRNIPLW
+231 KRNIPIW
-238 RFSALKEFIVK
+238 RSAALQEFILR
-249 DNKVVGAIIERE
+249 DNKVIGAIIQKDGRL
-261 GTILKVHARR
+261 IKVQARR

-297 EWGCEPKTNTGDPIK
+297 DWGCEPKTNTGDPIK

-335 PNEDFPRLSEIEK
+335 PNEEFPRLSEVEK
-348 SMPGNYTVNKSGK
+348 SLPGNYTVNKSGK

-369 YFTFMLEV
+369 YLTFMLEV
-377 LKKEKIGESCVPM
+377 LDKEKKGESCAPM

-414 DFLVKLVHSDWFGS
+414 DKLVKIIHRDWFGS
-428 DFLFSAT
+428 DFLTTANTIEELAIQTGIDSEALQSTVERVNNFSAT
-435 TVEELANKTGI
+435 
-446 DTQELINTL
+446 
-455 QKVNEYSKTGKDL
+455 GKDV

-481 GDQSLIN
+481 GDPSLLN
-488 PCLGSVDTAPF
+488 PCLGPVDKAPF

-513 GMVIDKNGQVLDKEN
+513 GMAINEYGQVLNNDN
-528 KPIAGLYATG
+528 QAIAGLYATG

-552 ATIGPAMTFGYIAAK
+552 ATIGPAMTFGFIAGK
-567 HLSGS
+567 HISGS
-572 NTS
+572 NTL

>member
-1 MSQPLDLFDEIVD
+1 MSEQFDEIFD
-14 VLVVGSGCGGLT
+14 VLVIGSGCGGLT
-26 AALTADIANPT
+26 AALTADISNPA

-52 ATSGGVIWIPGN
+52 ATSGGVIWIPDN
-64 HLGKEKGADDSI
+64 HLGKEKGAQDSI
-76 SEAKQ
+76 SEAKD

-94 PLIDTYLEQ
+94 PLIDAYLDQ
-103 GPKMVKFLED
+103 GPKMVKFMQD
-113 NTDARYTSLEHYPDY
+113 HTDARYTSLEHYPDY

-150 TLEDDVDNLHPSGP
+150 VLGDDVDNLHPSGP

-186 PGWFRLFIKIFLTYW
+186 PGWFRLFAKIFLTYW
-201 LDWSWRIKRKRS
+201 LDFSWRIKRKRS

-220 ASVTRLLSSLK
+220 ASVTRLFASIK
-231 KRNIPLW
+231 KRNIPIW
-238 RFSALKEFIVK
+238 RSAALQEFILR
-249 DNKVVGAIIERE
+249 DNKVIGAVIQKDGRLI
-261 GTILKVHARR
+261 KVQARR

-297 EWGCEPKTNTGDPIK
+297 DWGCEPKTNTGDPIK

-335 PNEDFPRLSEIEK
+335 PNEEFPRLSEVEK
-348 SMPGNYTVNKSGK
+348 SLPGNYTVNKSGK

-369 YFTFMLEV
+369 YLTFMLEV
-377 LKKEKIGESCVPM
+377 LDKEKKGESCAPM

-414 DFLVKLVHSDWFGS
+414 DKLVKIIHRDWFGS
-428 DFLFSAT
+428 DFLT
-435 TVEELANKTGI
+435 TANTIEELAIQTGI
-446 DTQELINTL
+446 DSEAL
-455 QKVNEYSKTGKDL
+455 QSTVERVNNFSATGKDL

-481 GDQSLIN
+481 GDPSLLN
-488 PCLGSVDTAPF
+488 PCLGPIDKAPF

-513 GMVIDKNGQVLDKEN
+513 GMAINEYGQVLDN
-528 KPIAGLYATG
+528 DNQAIAGLYATG

-552 ATIGPAMTFGYIAAK
+552 ATIGPAMTFGFIAGK
-567 HLSGS
+567 HISGS
-572 NTS
+572 NTL

>member
-1 MSQPLDLFDEIVD
+1 MSEQFDEIFD
-14 VLVVGSGCGGLT
+14 VLVIGSGCGGLT
-26 AALTADIANPT
+26 AALTADISNPA

-52 ATSGGVIWIPGN
+52 ATSGGVIWIPDN
-64 HLGKEKGADDSI
+64 HLGKEKGAQDSI
-76 SEAKQ
+76 SEAKD

-94 PLIDTYLEQ
+94 PLIDAYLDQ
-103 GPKMVKFLED
+103 GPKMVKFMQD
-113 NTDARYTSLEHYPDY
+113 HTDARYTSLEHYPDY

-150 TLEDDVDNLHPSGP
+150 VLGDDVDNLHPSGP

-186 PGWFRLFIKIFLTYW
+186 PGWFRLFAKIFLTYW
-201 LDWSWRIKRKRS
+201 LDFSWRIKRKRS

-220 ASVTRLLSSLK
+220 ASVTRLFASIK
-231 KRNIPLW
+231 KRNIPIW
-238 RFSALKEFIVK
+238 RSAELKEFILR
-249 DNKVVGAIIERE
+249 DNKVIGAVIQKDGRLI
-261 GTILKVHARR
+261 KVQARR

-284 EMREKYLPKPTNS
+284 EMREKYLPKQTNS
-297 EWGCEPKTNTGDPIK
+297 DWGCEPKTNTGDPIK

-335 PNEDFPRLSEIEK
+335 PNEEFPRLSEVEK
-348 SMPGNYTVNKSGK
+348 SLPGNYTVNKSGK

-369 YFTFMLEV
+369 YLTFMLEV
-377 LKKEKIGESCVPM
+377 LDKEKKGESCAPM

-414 DFLVKLVHSDWFGS
+414 DKLVKIIHRDWFGS
-428 DFLFSAT
+428 DFLT
-435 TVEELANKTGI
+435 TANTIEELAIQTGI
-446 DTQELINTL
+446 DSEAL
-455 QKVNEYSKTGKDL
+455 QSTVERVNNFSATGKDL

-481 GDQSLIN
+481 GDPSLLN
-488 PCLGSVDTAPF
+488 PCLGPIDKAPF

-513 GMVIDKNGQVLDKEN
+513 GMAINEYGQVLNNDN
-528 KPIAGLYATG
+528 QAIAGLYATG

-552 ATIGPAMTFGYIAAK
+552 ATIGPAMTFGFIAGK
-567 HLSGS
+567 HISGS
-572 NTS
+572 NTL

>member
-1 MSQPLDLFDEIVD
+1 MSEQFDEIFD
-14 VLVVGSGCGGLT
+14 VLVIGSGCGGLT
-26 AALTADIANPT
+26 AALTADISNPA

-52 ATSGGVIWIPGN
+52 ATSGGVIWIPDN
-64 HLGKEKGADDSI
+64 HLGKEKGAQDSI
-76 SEAKQ
+76 SEAKD

-94 PLIDTYLEQ
+94 PLIDAYLDQ
-103 GPKMVKFLED
+103 GPKMVKFMQD
-113 NTDARYTSLEHYPDY
+113 HTDARYTSLEHYPDY

-150 TLEDDVDNLHPSGP
+150 VLGDDVDNLHPSGP

-186 PGWFRLFIKIFLTYW
+186 PGWFRLFAKIFLTYW
-201 LDWSWRIKRKRS
+201 LDFSWRIKRKRS

-220 ASVTRLLSSLK
+220 ASVTRLFASVK
-231 KRNIPLW
+231 KRNIPIW
-238 RFSALKEFIVK
+238 RSAELKEFILGDNRVIGAVIHK
-249 DNKVVGAIIERE
+249 DGRLIKVQ
-261 GTILKVHARR
+261 ARR

-297 EWGCEPKTNTGDPIK
+297 DWGCEPKTNTGDPIK

-335 PNEDFPRLSEIEK
+335 PNEEFPRLSEVEK
-348 SMPGNYTVNKSGK
+348 SLPGNYTVNKSGK

-369 YFTFMLEV
+369 YLTFMLEV
-377 LKKEKIGESCVPM
+377 LDKEKKGESCAPM

-414 DFLVKLVHSDWFGS
+414 DKLIKIIHKDWFES
-428 DFLFSAT
+428 DFLT
-435 TVEELANKTGI
+435 TANTIEELAIKIGI
-446 DTQELINTL
+446 DSEAL
-455 QKVNEYSKTGKDL
+455 QSTVKRVNNFSVTGKDL

-481 GDQSLIN
+481 GDPSLLN
-488 PCLGSVDTAPF
+488 PCLGPIDKAPF

-513 GMVIDKNGQVLDKEN
+513 GMAINEYGQVLDN
-528 KPIAGLYATG
+528 DNQAIAGLYATG

-552 ATIGPAMTFGYIAAK
+552 ATIGPAMTFGFIAGK
-567 HLSGS
+567 HISGS
-572 NTS
+572 NAL

>member
-1 MSQPLDLFDEIVD
+1 MSQQFDEIFD

-26 AALTADIANPT
+26 AALTADIANPA

-52 ATSGGVIWIPGN
+52 ATSGGVIWIPDN
-64 HLGKEKGADDSI
+64 HLGKEKGAEDSI
-76 SEAKQ
+76 SEAKE

-94 PLIDTYLEQ
+94 PLIDTYLDQ
-103 GPKMVKFLED
+103 GPKMVKFMED

-150 TLEDDVDNLHPSGP
+150 ILGDDVDNLHPSGP

-186 PGWFRLFIKIFLTYW
+186 PGWFRLFAKIFLTYW
-201 LDWSWRIKRKRS
+201 LDLSWRIKRKRS

-220 ASVTRLLSSLK
+220 ASVTRLLSSIK
-231 KRNIPLW
+231 KRNIPIW
-238 RFSALKEFIVK
+238 RSSALKEFVVK
-249 DNKVVGAIIERE
+249 DNKVIGAIIEKE
-261 GTILKVHARR
+261 GRLIKVQARR

-297 EWGCEPKTNTGDPIK
+297 DWGCEPKTNTGDPIK

-335 PNEDFPRLSEIEK
+335 PNEEFPRLSEIEK
-348 SMPGNYTVNKSGK
+348 SLPGNYTVNKSGK

-369 YFTFMLEV
+369 YLTFMLEV
-377 LKKEKIGESCVPM
+377 LEKEKLGESCAPM

-396 NHRKNYPVG
+396 NHRRNYPVG

-414 DFLVKLVHSDWFGS
+414 DILVKIVHRDWFGS
-428 DFLFSAT
+428 DFLTSAST
-435 TVEELANKTGI
+435 IEELAAKTGI
-446 DTQELINTL
+446 DADAL
-455 QKVNEYSKTGKDL
+455 QSTIKQVNNFSTTGKDL

-481 GDQSLIN
+481 GDPSLLN
-488 PCLGSVDTAPF
+488 PCLGPVDTAPF

-513 GMVIDKNGQVLDKEN
+513 GMTINEHGQVLDN
-528 KPIAGLYATG
+528 DNQAIAGLYATG

-552 ATIGPAMTFGYIAAK
+552 ATIGPAMTFGFIAAK
-567 HLSGS
+567 HISGS
-572 NTS
+572 NTL

>member
-1 MSQPLDLFDEIVD
+1 MEKQQNQFDETFD

-26 AALTADIANPT
+26 AALTADIASPS
-37 KVLVIEK
+37 KVLVVEK
-44 SHLIGGTS
+44 SHLLGGTS
-52 ATSGGVIWIPGN
+52 ATSGGVIWIPDN
-64 HLGKEKGADDSI
+64 HLAKEKGANDSI
-76 SEAKQ
+76 SEAKE

-94 PLIDTYLEQ
+94 PLIDAYLDQ
-103 GPKMVKFLED
+103 GPKMVKFMED
-113 NTDARYTSLEHYPDY
+113 NTDAKYTSLEHYPDY

-141 LEPLPVSAD
+141 LEPLPVSAA

-164 QTIVFGRYGVNFEES
+164 QTIVFGRYCVNFEES

-186 PGWFRLFIKIFLTYW
+186 PGWFRLFAKIFFSYW
-201 LDWSWRIKRKRS
+201 LDFSWRIKRKRS

-231 KRNIPLW
+231 KRNIPIW
-238 RFSALKEFIVK
+238 RSSALKEFIVD
-249 DNKVVGAIIERE
+249 DNRVIGAIIEKE
-261 GTILKVHARR
+261 GKLIKVKARR

-284 EMREKYLPKPTNS
+284 EMREKYLPKPTNVD
-297 EWGCEPKTNTGDPIK
+297 WGCEPKANTGDPIN

-348 SMPGNYTVNKSGK
+348 SLPGNYTVNKSGK

-369 YFTFMLEV
+369 YLTFMLQV
-377 LKKEKIGESCVPM
+377 LEKEKSGDSCTPM
-390 YMIFDA
+390 FMIFDA

-414 DFLVKLVHSDWFGS
+414 DILLKVMHRDWFKS
-428 DFLFSAT
+428 DFLTSASSIN
-435 TVEELANKTGI
+435 ELATKTGI
-446 DTQELINTL
+446 DVDALKNTIER
-455 QKVNEYSKTGKDL
+455 VNNFSATGKDL
-468 DFQRGDNERDRFS
+468 DFHRGSNERDTFS
-481 GDQSLIN
+481 GDQSLLN
-488 PCLGSVDTAPF
+488 PCLGPLDTPPF

-513 GMVIDKNGQVLDKEN
+513 GMAINEYGQVLNNQNQIID
-528 KPIAGLYATG
+528 GLYATG

-572 NTS
+572 NTQ

>member
-1 MSQPLDLFDEIVD
+1 MSEQFDEIFD
-14 VLVVGSGCGGLT
+14 VLVIGSGCGGLT
-26 AALTADIANPT
+26 AALTADISNPA

-52 ATSGGVIWIPGN
+52 ATSGGVIWIPDN
-64 HLGKEKGADDSI
+64 HLGKEKGAQDSI
-76 SEAKQ
+76 SEAKD

-94 PLIDTYLEQ
+94 PLIDAYLDQ
-103 GPKMVKFLED
+103 GPKMVKFMQD
-113 NTDARYTSLEHYPDY
+113 HTDARYTSLEHYPDY

-150 TLEDDVDNLHPSGP
+150 VLGDDVDNLHPSGP

-186 PGWFRLFIKIFLTYW
+186 PGWFRLFAKIFLTYW
-201 LDWSWRIKRKRS
+201 LDFSWRIKRKRS

-220 ASVTRLLSSLK
+220 ASVTRLFASIK
-231 KRNIPLW
+231 KRNIPIW
-238 RFSALKEFIVK
+238 RSAELKEFILR
-249 DNKVVGAIIERE
+249 DNKVIGAVIQKDGRLI
-261 GTILKVHARR
+261 KVQARR

-297 EWGCEPKTNTGDPIK
+297 DWGCEPKTNTGDPIK

-335 PNEDFPRLSEIEK
+335 PNEEFPRLSEVEK
-348 SMPGNYTVNKSGK
+348 SLPGNYTVNKSGK

-369 YFTFMLEV
+369 YLTFMLEV
-377 LKKEKIGESCVPM
+377 LDKEKKGESCAPM

-414 DFLVKLVHSDWFGS
+414 DKLVKIIHRDWFGS
-428 DFLFSAT
+428 DFLTTANTIEELAIQTGIDSEALQSTVERVNNFSAT
-435 TVEELANKTGI
+435 
-446 DTQELINTL
+446 
-455 QKVNEYSKTGKDL
+455 GKDV

-481 GDQSLIN
+481 GDPTLLN
-488 PCLGSVDTAPF
+488 PCLGPVDKAPF

-513 GMVIDKNGQVLDKEN
+513 GMAINEYGQVLDN
-528 KPIAGLYATG
+528 DNQAIAGLYATG

-552 ATIGPAMTFGYIAAK
+552 ATIGPAMTFGFIAGK
-567 HLSGS
+567 HISGS
-572 NTS
+572 NTL

>member
-1 MSQPLDLFDEIVD
+1 MSEQFDEIFD
-14 VLVVGSGCGGLT
+14 VLVIGSGCGGLT
-26 AALTADIANPT
+26 AALTADISNPA

-52 ATSGGVIWIPGN
+52 ATSGGVIWIPDN
-64 HLGKEKGADDSI
+64 HLGKEKGAQDSI
-76 SEAKQ
+76 SEAKD

-94 PLIDTYLEQ
+94 PLIDAYLDQ
-103 GPKMVKFLED
+103 GPKMVKFMQD
-113 NTDARYTSLEHYPDY
+113 HTDARYTSLEHYPDY

-150 TLEDDVDNLHPSGP
+150 VLGDDVDNLHPSGP

-186 PGWFRLFIKIFLTYW
+186 PGWFRLFAKIFLTYW
-201 LDWSWRIKRKRS
+201 LDFSWRIKRKRS

-220 ASVTRLLSSLK
+220 ASVTRLFASIK
-231 KRNIPLW
+231 KRNIPIW
-238 RFSALKEFIVK
+238 RSAALKEFILR
-249 DNKVVGAIIERE
+249 DNKVIGAVIQKDGRLI
-261 GTILKVHARR
+261 KVQARR

-297 EWGCEPKTNTGDPIK
+297 DWGCEPKTNTGDPIK

-335 PNEDFPRLSEIEK
+335 PNEEFPRLSEVEK
-348 SMPGNYTVNKSGK
+348 SLPGNYTVNKSGK

-369 YFTFMLEV
+369 YLTFMLEV
-377 LKKEKIGESCVPM
+377 LDKEKKGESCAPM

-414 DFLVKLVHSDWFGS
+414 DKLVKIIHTDWFGS
-428 DFLFSAT
+428 DFLT
-435 TVEELANKTGI
+435 TANTIEELAIQTGI
-446 DTQELINTL
+446 DSEAL
-455 QKVNEYSKTGKDL
+455 QSTVKRVNNFSATGKDL

-481 GDQSLIN
+481 GDPSLLN
-488 PCLGSVDTAPF
+488 PCLGPIDKAPF

-513 GMVIDKNGQVLDKEN
+513 GMAINEYGQVLNNDN
-528 KPIAGLYATG
+528 QAIAGLYATG

-552 ATIGPAMTFGYIAAK
+552 ATIGPAMTFGFIAGK
-567 HLSGS
+567 HISGS
-572 NTS
+572 NTL

>member
-1 MSQPLDLFDEIVD
+1 MSEQFDEIFD
-14 VLVVGSGCGGLT
+14 VLVIGSGCGGLT
-26 AALTADIANPT
+26 AALTADISNPA

-52 ATSGGVIWIPGN
+52 ATSGGVIWIPDN
-64 HLGKEKGADDSI
+64 HLGKEKGAQDSI
-76 SEAKQ
+76 SEAKD

-94 PLIDTYLEQ
+94 PLIDAYLDQ
-103 GPKMVKFLED
+103 GPKMVKFMQD
-113 NTDARYTSLEHYPDY
+113 HTDARYTSLEHYPDY

-150 TLEDDVDNLHPSGP
+150 VLGDDVDNLHPSGP

-186 PGWFRLFIKIFLTYW
+186 PGWFRLFAKIFLTYW
-201 LDWSWRIKRKRS
+201 LDFSWRIKRKRS

-220 ASVTRLLSSLK
+220 ASVTRLFASIK
-231 KRNIPLW
+231 KRNIPIW
-238 RFSALKEFIVK
+238 RSAALQEFILR
-249 DNKVVGAIIERE
+249 DNKVIGAVIQKDGRLI
-261 GTILKVHARR
+261 KVQARR

-297 EWGCEPKTNTGDPIK
+297 DWGCEPKTNTGDPIK

-335 PNEDFPRLSEIEK
+335 PNEEFPRLSEVEK
-348 SMPGNYTVNKSGK
+348 SLPGNYTVNKSGK

-369 YFTFMLEV
+369 YLTFMLEV
-377 LKKEKIGESCVPM
+377 LDKEKKGESCAPM

-414 DFLVKLVHSDWFGS
+414 DKLVKIIHTDWFGS
-428 DFLFSAT
+428 DFLT
-435 TVEELANKTGI
+435 TANTIEELAIQTGI
-446 DTQELINTL
+446 DSEAL
-455 QKVNEYSKTGKDL
+455 QSTVERVNNFSATGKDL

-481 GDQSLIN
+481 GDPSLLN
-488 PCLGSVDTAPF
+488 PCLGPIDKAPF

-513 GMVIDKNGQVLDKEN
+513 GMAINEYGQVLDN
-528 KPIAGLYATG
+528 DNQAIAGLYATG

-552 ATIGPAMTFGYIAAK
+552 ATIGPAMTFGFIAGK
-567 HLSGS
+567 HISGS
-572 NTS
+572 NTL

>member
-1 MSQPLDLFDEIVD
+1 MSEQFDEIFD
-14 VLVVGSGCGGLT
+14 VLVIGSGCGGLT
-26 AALTADIANPT
+26 AALTADISNPA

-52 ATSGGVIWIPGN
+52 ATSGGVIWIPDN
-64 HLGKEKGADDSI
+64 HLGKEKGAQDSI
-76 SEAKQ
+76 SEAKD

-94 PLIDTYLEQ
+94 PLIDAYLDQ
-103 GPKMVKFLED
+103 GPKMVKFMQD
-113 NTDARYTSLEHYPDY
+113 HTDARYTSLEHYPDY

-150 TLEDDVDNLHPSGP
+150 VLGDDVDNLHPSGP

-186 PGWFRLFIKIFLTYW
+186 PGWFRLFAKIFLTYW
-201 LDWSWRIKRKRS
+201 LDFSWRIKRKRS

-220 ASVTRLLSSLK
+220 ASVTRLFASVK
-231 KRNIPLW
+231 KRNIPIW
-238 RFSALKEFIVK
+238 RSAELKEFILGDNRVIGAVIHK
-249 DNKVVGAIIERE
+249 DGRLIKVQ
-261 GTILKVHARR
+261 ARR

-297 EWGCEPKTNTGDPIK
+297 DWGCEPKTNTGDPIK

-335 PNEDFPRLSEIEK
+335 PNEEFPRLSEVEK
-348 SMPGNYTVNKSGK
+348 SLPGNYTVNKSGK

-369 YFTFMLEV
+369 YLTFMLEV
-377 LKKEKIGESCVPM
+377 LDKEKKGESCAPM

-414 DFLVKLVHSDWFGS
+414 DKLIKIIHKDWFES
-428 DFLFSAT
+428 DFLT
-435 TVEELANKTGI
+435 TANTIEELAIQTGI
-446 DTQELINTL
+446 DSEAL
-455 QKVNEYSKTGKDL
+455 QSTVKRVNNFSVTGKDL

-481 GDQSLIN
+481 GDPSLLN
-488 PCLGSVDTAPF
+488 PCLGPIDKPPF

-513 GMVIDKNGQVLDKEN
+513 GMAINEYGQVLDN
-528 KPIAGLYATG
+528 DNQAIAGLYATG

-552 ATIGPAMTFGYIAAK
+552 ATIGPAMTFGFIAGK
-567 HLSGS
+567 HISGS
-572 NTS
+572 NAL

>member
-1 MSQPLDLFDEIVD
+1 MSEQFDEIFD
-14 VLVVGSGCGGLT
+14 VLVIGSGCGGLT
-26 AALTADIANPT
+26 AALTADISNPA

-52 ATSGGVIWIPGN
+52 ATSGGVIWIPDN
-64 HLGKEKGADDSI
+64 HLGKEKGAQDSI
-76 SEAKQ
+76 SEAKD

-94 PLIDTYLEQ
+94 PLIDAYLDQ
-103 GPKMVKFLED
+103 GPKMVKFMQD
-113 NTDARYTSLEHYPDY
+113 HTDARYTSLEHYPDY

-150 TLEDDVDNLHPSGP
+150 VLGDDVDNLHPSGP

-186 PGWFRLFIKIFLTYW
+186 PGWFRLFAKIFLTYW
-201 LDWSWRIKRKRS
+201 LDFSWRIKRKRS

-220 ASVTRLLSSLK
+220 ASVTRLFASIK
-231 KRNIPLW
+231 KRNIPIW
-238 RFSALKEFIVK
+238 RSAALQEFILR
-249 DNKVVGAIIERE
+249 DNKVIGAIIQKDGRL
-261 GTILKVHARR
+261 IKVQARR

-284 EMREKYLPKPTNS
+284 EMREKYLPKQTNS
-297 EWGCEPKTNTGDPIK
+297 DWGCEPKTNTGDPIK

-335 PNEDFPRLSEIEK
+335 PNEEFPRLSEVEK
-348 SMPGNYTVNKSGK
+348 SLPGNYTVNKSGK

-369 YFTFMLEV
+369 YLTFMLEV
-377 LKKEKIGESCVPM
+377 LDKEKKGESCAPM

-414 DFLVKLVHSDWFGS
+414 DKLVKIIHRDWFGS
-428 DFLFSAT
+428 DFLTSANTIEELAIQTGIDSEALQSTVERVNNFSAT
-435 TVEELANKTGI
+435 
-446 DTQELINTL
+446 
-455 QKVNEYSKTGKDL
+455 GKDV

-481 GDQSLIN
+481 GDPSLLN
-488 PCLGSVDTAPF
+488 PCLGPVDKAPF

-513 GMVIDKNGQVLDKEN
+513 GMAINEYGQVLDN
-528 KPIAGLYATG
+528 DNQAIAGLYATG

-552 ATIGPAMTFGYIAAK
+552 ATIGPAMTFGFIAGK
-567 HLSGS
+567 HISGS
-572 NTS
+572 NTL